1 MPHDHHK
8 SSGEELKTDIFTA
21 NLMEVSDCPFELEGD
36 GRRVWRFLKP
46 LLKITNS
53 SSPTY
58 E

>member
-1 MPHDHHK
+1 MTTAHK
-8 SSGEELKTDIFTA
+8 SSREELKTDIFTA

-36 GRRVWRFLKP
+36 GRRVWRFLKL